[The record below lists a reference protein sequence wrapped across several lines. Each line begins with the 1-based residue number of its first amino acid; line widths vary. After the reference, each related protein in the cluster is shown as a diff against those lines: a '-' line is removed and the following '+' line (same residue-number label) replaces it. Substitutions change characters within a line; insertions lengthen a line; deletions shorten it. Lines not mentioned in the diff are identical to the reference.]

1 MGDLHS
7 KFPPLTWTLPQ
18 RRVLLVLLS
27 ALLVFLGVRYALNPT
42 YVSDPQPEQ
51 PARFDE
57 LADRIDPNTA
67 DWSALAALPNVGEKK
82 AKDIV
87 AFREEAKRYAPNGVV
102 FARPEDLLKVKG
114 IGLAMLEG
122 ISPHLTF
129 PTPATT
135 SSATSSQR

>member
-27 ALLVFLGVRYALNPT
+27 ALLVFLVIRYAFNPI

-67 DWSALAALPNVGEKK
+67 DWTALAALPGVGEKK

-87 AFREEAKRYAPNGVV
+87 AFREESKRYAPNGVA
-102 FARPEDLLKVKG
+102 FAGPEDLLKVKG

-122 ISPHLTF
+122 ISPHLMF
-129 PTPATT
+129 PAPATT
-135 SSATSSQR
+135 SSAPSSQR